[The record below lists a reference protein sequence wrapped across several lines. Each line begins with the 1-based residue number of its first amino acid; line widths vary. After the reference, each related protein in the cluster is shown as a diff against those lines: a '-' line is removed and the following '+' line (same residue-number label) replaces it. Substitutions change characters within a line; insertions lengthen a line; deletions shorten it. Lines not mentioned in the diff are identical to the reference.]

1 MDKQRGISVVL
12 EGEGGAGDLKGDI
25 QKSGLDGCEDDSIS
39 HQIYL
44 KQANYFMGKGLT
56 RKALDRLNIALRLE
70 PESTGRLNL
79 KSADY
84 TIIVLDILCARSRCH
99 LKMGSWRSALADA
112 KSVLSRCAPH

>member
-56 RKALDRLNIALRLE
+56 RKALDRLNIALRLD
-70 PESTGRLNL
+70 PESTGRLKL
-79 KSADY
+79 KSAEY

-112 KSVLSRCAPH
+112 KSVLSRYAPH